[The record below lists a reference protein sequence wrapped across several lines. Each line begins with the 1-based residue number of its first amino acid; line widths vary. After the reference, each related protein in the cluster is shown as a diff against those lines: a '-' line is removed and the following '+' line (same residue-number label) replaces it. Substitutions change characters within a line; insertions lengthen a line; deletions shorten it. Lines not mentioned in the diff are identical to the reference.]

1 MDISDKLKTPLDLQK
16 SIMWDVKAISSKD
29 TIESR
34 IKSNIKLKAL
44 YLSKKYAI
52 GFSINDLDKYFD
64 HYIVIGFI
72 YNTNKKFRKQ
82 FERSIDA
89 FSINL
94 WRGKVWGVRFGRRKR
109 LKSVYN

>member
-1 MDISDKLKTPLDLQK
+1 MESTTRSTTMSRLTFVMDD
-16 SIMWDVKAISSKD
+16 
-29 TIESR
+29 
-34 IKSNIKLKAL
+34 NIT
-44 YLSKKYAI
+44 
-52 GFSINDLDKYFD
+52 FNDLDKYFD